1 MSNVSGPVTCWLSIA
16 ALMAGCSVPE
26 IETRLRE
33 GYSASECWFDNSGAV
48 PASCGWLRPT
58 RQDQSGTA
66 ALPVVILPAVPGQRS
81 ADAVVYLNGGPG
93 GESGFDDEGLRVL
106 RMRQTMMGLRSDF
119 VVYDQ
124 RGSGLSVPP
133 LLCPE
138 LDAGVRDEV
147 LAVQP
152 SAQRLQHVWS
162 SLETC
167 LSRVPEADRA
177 ASLYSTP
184 TAVGD
189 LRELVNA
196 LRSDLGYDGI
206 SLYGVSYGTRLAIEA
221 AQAPDL
227 HVRRLVL
234 DSIQPPDAPLMV
246 RYPTDYERMLDDIDE
261 HCRYG
266 VCELPEGG
274 IRELL
279 RQAGEQLARK
289 PYQTRVSDPQRPGQ
303 QLAVRL
309 DGEDLFGLATL
320 ALLLDDWGPSLIEVL
335 NLLAAGKDDPKVQ
348 GAMQL
353 MAVVGLELG
362 VNMVGNLLINCADRP
377 TMDQTRMAD
386 ERRRF
391 PESAEV
397 AQRDGAAAVLCD
409 RVGIAAPPKVGDW
422 QVDLP
427 TLLVARR
434 MDPLTPLH
442 LIEATRDHFSDARLL
457 VMPGAGHGAIDSDPQ
472 LAGLA
477 GRFLDGRIGL
487 DEIAEAHRERFPD
500 PD

>member
-1 MSNVSGPVTCWLSIA
+1 MTVLRAFPIA
-16 ALMAGCSVPE
+16 TFAACLLLAGCLASPPAPPVA
-26 IETRLRE
+26 

-48 PASCGWLRPT
+48 PASCGWLRPG
-58 RQDQSGTA
+58 RQDQSGTT

-124 RGSGLSVPP
+124 RGAGLSVP
-133 LLCPE
+133 LLPCPE
-138 LDAGVRDEV
+138 LDAGMRDEV

-152 SAQRLQHVWS
+152 SAQRLQHMWS

-167 LSRVPEADRA
+167 LSRVPEEDRA
-177 ASLYSTP
+177 AGLYSTP

-196 LRSDLGYDGI
+196 LRNDLGYGKI

-227 HVRRLVL
+227 DVQRLLL

-246 RYPTDYERMLDDIDE
+246 RYPSDYERMLDDIDG
-261 HCRYG
+261 HCRHG
-266 VCELPEGG
+266 LCELPEGG

-279 RQAGEQLARK
+279 RQAGEQLARE
-289 PYQTRVSDPQRPGQ
+289 PYRTRVSDPQRSGQ
-303 QLAVRL
+303 QLPVRL
-309 DGEDLFGLATL
+309 DAEDLFGLATL

-335 NLLAAGKDDPKVQ
+335 KLLAAGEDDPKIQ

-377 TMDQTRMAD
+377 TLDQARMAE
-386 ERRRF
+386 ERQRF
-391 PESAEV
+391 PESAQV
-397 AQRDGAAAVLCD
+397 ALRDGAAVAMCD
-409 RVGIAAPPKVGDW
+409 RIGIAAPPAVGDW
-422 QVDLP
+422 RVALP

-434 MDPLTPLH
+434 LDPLTPLH
-442 LIEATRDHFSDARLL
+442 LIQATRDRFSDARLL
-457 VMPGAGHGAIDSDPQ
+457 VMPGAGHGAIDGDPQ

-487 DEIAEAHRERFPD
+487 DEIAATHRERFPD
-500 PD
+500 QD